1 MSELPS
7 RPTLHV
13 SLLLLLTV
21 GLIGGVAR
29 AQPNPEWE
37 QRKSQL
43 QVARFD
49 LESANGWT
57 IKAAPT
63 EQAFKDGG
71 SYSSLGYKVEF
82 YRPNESSPFETA
94 DGTLSIDFFEAQ
106 DKFAFSLRSTT
117 PLAAQAEV
125 EALNKMIMS
134 DEFQALSEAEQE
146 AVYARSEAASQRM
159 MQELMGVADPAARD
173 NFGCLSFTLTP
184 SGTGQVSG
192 TLACGKNVGEPALT
206 GTMTPVR

>member
-7 RPTLHV
+7 RPTLCLPY
-13 SLLLLLTV
+13 LLILTAC
-21 GLIGGVAR
+21 LIGGVAG
-29 AQPNPEWE
+29 AQSNPEWE

-63 EQAFKDGG
+63 EQAFTDGG
-71 SYSSLGYKVEF
+71 SYSSLGYKIEF

-94 DGTLSIDFFEAQ
+94 DGTLSIDFFEVQ
-106 DKFAFSLRSTT
+106 DKFAFSLRPTT

-125 EALNKMIMS
+125 EALNKMMTS

-146 AVYARSEAASQRM
+146 AVYARSEAANQRM
-159 MQELMGVADPAARD
+159 MQELMGVADSAARD
-173 NFGCLSFTLTP
+173 NFGCLSFTLVP
-184 SGTGQVSG
+184 NGAGQVSG
-192 TLACGKNVGEPALT
+192 ALTCGKNVGEPALT